1 MEKALYEIE
10 QLAPSDLIAYIN
22 DCINH
27 DFNKLVQLLY
37 RIDVSEQKLK
47 TILQSHPNEDAA
59 RLIAAVIIERLA
71 ATKAARASFATNNKI
86 EDATA
91 NSNRQDDE
99 DLERL

>member
-47 TILQSHPNEDAA
+47 TILQSNPNEDAA

-86 EDATA
+86 EDSTPS
-91 NSNRQDDE
+91 NNRQEDE
-99 DLERL
+99 ALERF